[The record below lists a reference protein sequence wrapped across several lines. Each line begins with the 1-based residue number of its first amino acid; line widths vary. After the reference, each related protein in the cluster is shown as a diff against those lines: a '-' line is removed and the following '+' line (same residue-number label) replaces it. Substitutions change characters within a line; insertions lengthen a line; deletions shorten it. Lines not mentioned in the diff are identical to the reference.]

1 MKWIN
6 QMEKMVYL
14 IKLEIVLI
22 IKEFKIQKLIIL
34 DQFKINSCLNYL
46 KHLKKDQ
53 NRRLNLGKK
62 ITCTFL
68 TWQNLIQSKLN
79 AYKYNWNFLEMMSL
93 NPQCKKS
100 RVKVQKPKASEMPT
114 SKWQEQ
120 KLWRKIVYIMRLALS
135 NQSNRGSPIS

>member
-1 MKWIN
+1 
-6 QMEKMVYL
+6 MEKMVYL

-79 AYKYNWNFLEMMSL
+79 AYKYN
-93 NPQCKKS
+93 
-100 RVKVQKPKASEMPT
+100 
-114 SKWQEQ
+114 
-120 KLWRKIVYIMRLALS
+120 
-135 NQSNRGSPIS
+135 